1 METEEDFMDFV
12 SRWTE
17 LYSRSKLDLLH
28 TKKATIELMVNNT
41 DLAIK
46 VG

>member
-17 LYSRSKLDLLH
+17 LYSRSKLDLLK
-28 TKKATIELMVNNT
+28 KKATIELMVNNT